1 MSDTLTMV
9 TGRPVWQRGIIA
21 AVIGAIASIV
31 ILLVSN
37 AAMSGSVQVP
47 KSMGSKSLV
56 DLNVGQLIGA
66 VVISL
71 VIGTVIALL
80 MHRKGLGARVPMVF
94 GILIVL
100 SLISPLMISGATAG
114 TKLALIVMHLVVGA
128 IAIALLGPARAGSAA

>member
-1 MSDTLTMV
+1 MTDTLSMV
-9 TGRPVWQRGIIA
+9 TGRPIWQRGIIA
-21 AVIGAIASIV
+21 AVVGAIASI
-31 ILLVSN
+31 IIFLVAN

-80 MHRKGLGARVPMVF
+80 MHRKGLGGKVPMVF

-114 TKLALIVMHLVVGA
+114 TRVALILMHLVVGA

>member
-1 MSDTLTMV
+1 MTDTLSMV

-47 KSMGSKSLV
+47 KSVGSKSLV

-80 MHRKGLGARVPMVF
+80 MHRKGLGGKAPMVF

-114 TKLALIVMHLVVGA
+114 TRVALILMHLVVGA
-128 IAIALLGPARAGSAA
+128 AAIALLGPTRAPAAA

>member
-1 MSDTLTMV
+1 MNDTLAMA
-9 TGRPVWQRGIIA
+9 TGRPIWQRGIIA
-21 AVIGAIASIV
+21 AVVGAIASIV
-31 ILLVSN
+31 VFLVAN

-80 MHRKGLGARVPMVF
+80 MHR
-94 GILIVL
+94 
-100 SLISPLMISGATAG
+100 
-114 TKLALIVMHLVVGA
+114 
-128 IAIALLGPARAGSAA
+128 